1 MDKPSRGGE
10 RAMTYGE
17 GTIFK
22 SKDLKGRTKW
32 KVEVV
37 IGHHPDGTRKRTRRT
52 ARSHAD
58 AIQIRKQLMM
68 DRDEYN
74 LSFENPTLDDFAL
87 WWIRDVRALK
97 VKASTA
103 ADYEYRYRKMIA
115 PTFGALRLNTID
127 SRGVSAWAN
136 SLLRSYAADSVNGA
150 LRVLKMVMGA
160 AVEHGHLRTN
170 PATSIPHV
178 KSHRATSRDNP
189 PWDSDECRRAI
200 EAAQDHRFGL
210 PIMLALAY
218 GLRKG
223 EILALKWGDI
233 DFTAGLI
240 NISRSRR
247 EYLAYNSDG
256 TTRLEETESDPK
268 TRSSMRSI
276 PIGETMAEILE
287 TAMFRSPGAPFDVDH
302 RHMILDRTKTGPI
315 STTVFTRS
323 FQTFLNDNKLRRV
336 RFHDLRHS
344 AAQLA
349 LASGVRIESVSQS
362 LGHSRIDMT
371 KSIYARLVQP
381 LNAEFSLKNQETLFR
396 SNPS

>member
-1 MDKPSRGGE
+1 MDTPGRGGE

-22 SKDLKGRTKW
+22 SKDPKGRTKW

-37 IGHHPDGTRKRTRRT
+37 IGHHPDGSRKRTRRT

-58 AIQIRKQLMM
+58 AVQIRKQLMM

-74 LSFENPTLDDFAL
+74 LSFDNPTLDEFAL

-103 ADYEYRYRKMIA
+103 ADYEYRYRKMIS

-127 SRGVSAWAN
+127 PRGVSTWAN
-136 SLLRSYAADSVNGA
+136 NLLGSYAADTVNGA

-170 PATSIPHV
+170 PATPIPHV

-189 PWDSDECRRAI
+189 PWDSYESRRAI
-200 EAAQDHRFGL
+200 EAAKDHWFGL
-210 PIMLALAY
+210 AVLIALCF

-223 EILALKWGDI
+223 EILGLKWGDI
-233 DFTAGLI
+233 DFDAGLLHV
-240 NISRSRR
+240 RCSRR

-256 TTRLEETESDPK
+256 TSRLEETESDPK

-276 PIGETMAEILE
+276 PIGKIMAKIFE
-287 TAMFRSPGAPFDVDH
+287 TAMDQAPGAPFDVDH
-302 RHMILDRTKTGPI
+302 RYLILDRTKTGPI

-323 FQTFLNDNKLRRV
+323 FLIFLKDTRLRRV

-344 AAQLA
+344 AAQSA

-362 LGHSRIDMT
+362 LGHSRIDVT
-371 KSIYARLVQP
+371 KSIYAPLVQP